1 MHTIKQEVTS
11 AISRSH
17 GVRVADLVLV
27 PPGSIPITTS
37 GKVRRSAC
45 TERYR
50 GDEFTRLDTIASN
63 KQRTGWSMTSISERG
78 ASAESIQHHY
88 DVSDNFYSLWL
99 DESMTYS
106 CGLWQNEDD
115 YLPRRRRGR
124 LITWFPAS
132 GAGGRQR
139 VMDIG
144 CGWGSAMQ
152 RLVAE
157 HRVEHVTGLTL
168 SAAQARRIEALGD
181 PRLEVRVQ
189 DWADF
194 VPDEPYD
201 AAISIGAME
210 HFVKFGWERSRKVA
224 AYRRFFEKC
233 HESLKPG
240 AGMALQ
246 TIGKGNVVL
255 DEQGLKDTVFI
266 AQHIFPESDPPRL
279 AEIIHATEK
288 LFEVKSVVN
297 HREHYARTCS
307 AWLERLQANRTK
319 AVEIAGPEKVEVYET
334 YLKASIRQFRLGHAN
349 LYRISLCRV

>member
-1 MHTIKQEVTS
+1 
-11 AISRSH
+11 
-17 GVRVADLVLV
+17 
-27 PPGSIPITTS
+27 
-37 GKVRRSAC
+37 
-45 TERYR
+45 
-50 GDEFTRLDTIASN
+50 
-63 KQRTGWSMTSISERG
+63 MTSITERG

-88 DVSDNFYSLWL
+88 DVSNRFYSLWL

-106 CGLWQNEDD
+106 CGLWQNDDDCLSAAQTRKID
-115 YLPRRRRGR
+115 YLVS
-124 LITWFPAS
+124 LS
-132 GAGGRQR
+132 GAGERER
-139 VMDIG
+139 VLDIG
-144 CGWGSAMQ
+144 CGWGSVMQ

-157 HRVEHVTGLTL
+157 HGVEHVTGLTL
-168 SAAQARRIEALGD
+168 SAAQARRIEDLRD
-181 PRLEVRVQ
+181 PRLEVRVH

-194 VPDEPYD
+194 APDAPYD
-201 AAISIGAME
+201 AAICVGAME
-210 HFVKFGWERSRKVA
+210 HFVKFGWERSKKVA

-255 DEQGLKDTVFI
+255 DEQGLKDTIFI

-279 AEIIHATEK
+279 AEILHATEK

-307 AWLERLQANRTK
+307 AWLERLQVNRTE
-319 AVEIAGPEKVEVYET
+319 AGEITGPEKVEVYER

>member
-1 MHTIKQEVTS
+1 
-11 AISRSH
+11 
-17 GVRVADLVLV
+17 
-27 PPGSIPITTS
+27 
-37 GKVRRSAC
+37 
-45 TERYR
+45 
-50 GDEFTRLDTIASN
+50 
-63 KQRTGWSMTSISERG
+63 MTSISERG

-88 DVSDNFYSLWL
+88 DVSERFYSLWL

-106 CGLWQNEDD
+106 CGLWQNDDDCLSAAQTRKID
-115 YLPRRRRGR
+115 YLVS
-124 LITWFPAS
+124 LA
-132 GAGGRQR
+132 GAGGRER
-139 VMDIG
+139 VLDIG
-144 CGWGSAMQ
+144 CGWGSVMQ

-157 HRVEHVTGLTL
+157 HGVEHVTGLTL
-168 SAAQARRIEALGD
+168 SAAQARRIEDLRD

-194 VPDEPYD
+194 VPDAPYD
-201 AAISIGAME
+201 TAISVGAME
-210 HFVKFGWERSRKVA
+210 HFVKFGWERSKKVA

-233 HESLKPG
+233 HESLKSG

-255 DEQGLKDTVFI
+255 DAQGLRDTIFM

-279 AEIIHATEK
+279 AEILHATEK
-288 LFEVKSVVN
+288 LFEVQSVVN

-307 AWLERLQANRTK
+307 AWLEKLQAHRTE
-319 AVEIAGPEKVEVYET
+319 AGEIVGPEKAEIYEK

>member
-1 MHTIKQEVTS
+1 
-11 AISRSH
+11 
-17 GVRVADLVLV
+17 
-27 PPGSIPITTS
+27 
-37 GKVRRSAC
+37 
-45 TERYR
+45 
-50 GDEFTRLDTIASN
+50 
-63 KQRTGWSMTSISERG
+63 MTSITDRG

-88 DVSDNFYSLWL
+88 DVSNEFYSLWL

-106 CGLWQNEDD
+106 CGLWQSDDD
-115 YLPRRRRGR
+115 YLSAAQTRKIDY
-124 LITWFPAS
+124 LISLS
-132 GAGGRQR
+132 GAGGRER
-139 VMDIG
+139 VLDIG
-144 CGWGSAMQ
+144 CGWGSVMQ

-157 HRVEHVTGLTL
+157 HGVKHVTGLTL
-168 SAAQARRIEALGD
+168 SAAQARHIQDQND

-194 VPDEPYD
+194 VPDAPYD
-201 AAISIGAME
+201 AAISVGALE
-210 HFVKFGWERSRKVA
+210 HFVKFGCERSKKVA

-255 DEQGLKDTVFI
+255 DEQGLRDTLFI

-279 AEIIHATEK
+279 AEILHATEK

-307 AWLERLQANRTK
+307 AWLERLQANRTQ
-319 AVEIAGPEKVEVYET
+319 AAEVTGPEKLEVYET

-349 LYRISLCRV
+349 LYRISLWRV

>member
-1 MHTIKQEVTS
+1 
-11 AISRSH
+11 
-17 GVRVADLVLV
+17 
-27 PPGSIPITTS
+27 
-37 GKVRRSAC
+37 
-45 TERYR
+45 
-50 GDEFTRLDTIASN
+50 
-63 KQRTGWSMTSISERG
+63 MTSISERG
-78 ASAESIQHHY
+78 ASVESIQQHY
-88 DVSDNFYSLWL
+88 DVSDKFYSLWL

-106 CGLWQNEDD
+106 CALWRNEDD
-115 YLPRRRRGR
+115 NLAAAQMRKIDYLVS
-124 LITWFPAS
+124 AS
-132 GAGGRQR
+132 GASGRQK
-139 VMDIG
+139 VLDIG

-168 SAAQARRIEALGD
+168 SAAQARRIEDLGD
-181 PRLEVRVQ
+181 PRLEGRLQ

-201 AAISIGAME
+201 AAMSIGAME
-210 HFVKFGWERSRKVA
+210 HFVKFGWERSKKVA
-224 AYRRFFEKC
+224 AYRHFFEKC

-255 DEQGLKDTVFI
+255 DEQGLRDTLFI
-266 AQHIFPESDPPRL
+266 TQHIFPESDPPRL

-288 LFEVKSVVN
+288 LFEVKSIVN
-297 HREHYARTCS
+297 HREHYSRTCS

-319 AVEIAGPEKVEVYET
+319 AVEIVGREKVEVYET

-349 LYRISLCRV
+349 LYRISLRRA